1 MKISIGNDHA
11 GPEYKQAI
19 VEMLIAKGHEVTN
32 YGTDSANSVDYPDFG
47 HPVATD
53 VSEGKADF
61 GIVICGSGNG
71 IAMTVNK
78 HAKIRAA
85 LCWMKEIAALAR
97 QHNDANII
105 SIPARFTSIPQ
116 AVEMVE
122 TFLSTEFEGGRHQ
135 NRVDKISC

>member
-11 GPEYKQAI
+11 GPDYKKAI
-19 VEMLIAKGHEVTN
+19 VEMLKVKGHEITN
-32 YGTDSANSVDYPDFG
+32 YGTDSSESVDYPDFG

-71 IAMTVNK
+71 ISMTVNK
-78 HAKIRAA
+78 HTKVRAA
-85 LCWMKEIAALAR
+85 LCWIKEIAVLAR
-97 QHNDANII
+97 QHNNANII
-105 SIPARFTSIPQ
+105 SIPSRYTSIPQ

-122 TFLSTEFEGGRHQ
+122 AFLSTEFDGGRHQ
-135 NRVDKISC
+135 TRVDKISC